1 MRNSIAYQN
10 TQWNVSDYLIRDA
23 SKKYNETQEPLVNF
37 FDFNYLQVG
46 EKFEKNGLWRF
57 KLEWEIE
64 GQLNNPAK
72 AELVW
77 TQNFSPD
84 QNTAAFDPTNAANII
99 EILGFVEALCADTDP
114 RLQIS
119 YIIYHNY

>member
-1 MRNSIAYQN
+1 M
-10 TQWNVSDYLIRDA
+10 IRDA

-119 YIIYHNY
+119 YIIYHNYELWYN

>member
-1 MRNSIAYQN
+1 M
-10 TQWNVSDYLIRDA
+10 SDYLIRDA
-23 SKKYNETQEPLVNF
+23 SKKYNERQEPLVNF
-37 FDFNYLQVG
+37 FDLNDLQAG
-46 EKFEKNGLWRF
+46 ARFEKNGLWRF

-84 QNTAAFDPTNAANII
+84 QNTAAFDPTATANII
-99 EILGFVEALCADTDP
+99 EILSFVEALCADTDP
-114 RLQIS
+114 RLV
-119 YIIYHNY
+119 IIYKLSTIIMIHA

>member
-1 MRNSIAYQN
+1 MQISKAYQN
-10 TQWNVSDYLIRDA
+10 TQWNVSDYLIRDT

-37 FDFNYLQVG
+37 FDLNDLQVG
-46 EKFEKNGLWRF
+46 GRFEKNGLWRF
-57 KLEWEIE
+57 KFEWEIE

-84 QNTAAFDPTNAANII
+84 QSTAAFDPTNAANII

-114 RLQIS
+114 RLQI
-119 YIIYHNY
+119 YCYYAL